1 MDYELLFWIV
11 APVALPLLV
20 LVWSALRMR
29 AEDRKREWNKLHADD
44 FNKDIWEESWT

>member
-11 APVALPLLV
+11 APIALPLLV
-20 LVWSALRMR
+20 LVRSALRMR